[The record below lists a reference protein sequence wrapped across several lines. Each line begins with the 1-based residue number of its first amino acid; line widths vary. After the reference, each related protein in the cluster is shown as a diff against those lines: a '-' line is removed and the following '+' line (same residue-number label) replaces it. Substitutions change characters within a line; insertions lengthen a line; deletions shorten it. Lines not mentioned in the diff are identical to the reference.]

1 VVKKGLILL
10 FLIPT
15 VIFSQ
20 MLDNRSGNAFTDVP
34 FFNSEFIRANS
45 IKQLNGQFTY
55 KKSGDIMRLK
65 EYKNVYEFDTLGR
78 LIRSYETKK
87 DDGTK
92 DTTSNVYVYSEKNL
106 LKTHKKGDN
115 FGFSTTTYTFDSKNR
130 ITKEENYR
138 EYRDSLG
145 ATQKILLNSETMVYE
160 DFENQTKKTT
170 FNSYGLPYLQEF
182 SYYNEFGYLMER
194 VERLMVTSE
203 VTSLKYEYNSNGWI
217 AVLRTFKQNTEKPVE
232 EIVFTYDENGNL
244 LEKHIY
250 QEGVFTTEIEVLY
263 NEKSK
268 LITYV
273 LTRDVATNFIQI
285 LRFNTLTF
293 F

>member
-1 VVKKGLILL
+1 
-10 FLIPT
+10 
-15 VIFSQ
+15 

-65 EYKNVYEFDTLGR
+65 EYKNVFEFDTLGR

-130 ITKEENYR
+130 IIKEENYR

-145 ATQKILLNSETMVYE
+145 VMQKILLNSETMVYE

-203 VTSLKYEYNSNGWI
+203 VTSQKYEYNSNGWI
-217 AVLRTFKQNTEKPVE
+217 AVLRTFNQNTEKPAE

>member
-1 VVKKGLILL
+1 
-10 FLIPT
+10 
-15 VIFSQ
+15 

-106 LKTHKKGDN
+106 LKTHKKGDT

-145 ATQKILLNSETMVYE
+145 ATQRILLNSETMVYE

-182 SYYNEFGYLMER
+182 SYYNELGYLMER

-203 VTSLKYEYNSNGWI
+203 VTSQKYEYNSNGWI
-217 AVLRTFKQNTEKPVE
+217 SVLRTFKQNTEKPAE

>member
-1 VVKKGLILL
+1 
-10 FLIPT
+10 
-15 VIFSQ
+15 

-106 LKTHKKGDN
+106 LKTHKKGDT

-130 ITKEENYR
+130 ITKAN
-138 EYRDSLG
+138 
-145 ATQKILLNSETMVYE
+145 
-160 DFENQTKKTT
+160 
-170 FNSYGLPYLQEF
+170 
-182 SYYNEFGYLMER
+182 
-194 VERLMVTSE
+194 
-203 VTSLKYEYNSNGWI
+203 
-217 AVLRTFKQNTEKPVE
+217 
-232 EIVFTYDENGNL
+232 
-244 LEKHIY
+244 
-250 QEGVFTTEIEVLY
+250 
-263 NEKSK
+263 
-268 LITYV
+268 V
-273 LTRDVATNFIQI
+273 LTEPARIDIKVSLFHRIFIIKIII
-285 LRFNTLTF
+285 LRVRTKPMEPQAISINIF
-293 F
+293 FSFIALNLHKFHIL

>member
-1 VVKKGLILL
+1 VKKGLIVVFL
-10 FLIPT
+10 FPT

-20 MLDNRSGNAFTDVP
+20 MLDNRSGKAFTDVP
-34 FFNSEFIRANS
+34 FFSVEFIRANS

-106 LKTHKKGDN
+106 LISHKKGDQ
-115 FGFSTTTYTFDSKNR
+115 FGFSTTTYAFDSKNR
-130 ITKEENYR
+130 VTKEVNYR
-138 EYRDSLG
+138 DYRDSLG
-145 ATQKILLNSETMVYE
+145 AMQRIILNTETMVYE
-160 DFENQTKKTT
+160 DFENQTKKTI

-182 SYYNEFGYLMER
+182 SYYNEFGYLIER
-194 VERLMVTSE
+194 VERLLVTSE
-203 VTSLKYEYNSNGWI
+203 VTSIKYAYNSNGWI
-217 AVLRTFKQNTEKPVE
+217 AAMRTFKQNSDQPAE

-250 QEGVFTTEIEVLY
+250 RDSVFTTEIEVLY
-263 NEKSK
+263 NDKSK

-273 LTRDVATNFIQI
+273 LTRDVATNFIHI
-285 LRFNTLTF
+285 LTFKTLTF

>member
-1 VVKKGLILL
+1 MVKKGLILL

-217 AVLRTFKQNTEKPVE
+217 AELRTFKQNMEKPLE

>member
-20 MLDNRSGNAFTDVP
+20 MLDNRSGNAFTGVP

-45 IKQLNGQFTY
+45 IKQLNGQYTY

-106 LKTHKKGDN
+106 LKTHKKGDK

-145 ATQKILLNSETMVYE
+145 VMQKILLNSETMVYE

-194 VERLMVTSE
+194 VKQLMVTSE
-203 VTSLKYEYNSNGWI
+203 VTSQKYEYNSNGWI
-217 AVLRTFKQNTEKPVE
+217 AVLRTFKQNTEKPLE

-263 NEKSK
+263 NDKSK

>member
-1 VVKKGLILL
+1 VKKGLIVV
-10 FLIPT
+10 FLVPT

-20 MLDNRSGNAFTDVP
+20 MLDNRSGKAFTDVP
-34 FFNSEFIRANS
+34 FFNVEFIRANS

-106 LKTHKKGDN
+106 LTSHKKGDQ
-115 FGFSTTTYTFDSKNR
+115 FGFSTTTYAFDSKNR
-130 ITKEENYR
+130 VTKEVNYR

-145 ATQKILLNSETMVYE
+145 VMQRIILNSETMVYE

-182 SYYNEFGYLMER
+182 SYYNEFGYLIER

-203 VTSLKYEYNSNGWI
+203 VTSQKYEYNSNGWI
-217 AVLRTFKQNTEKPVE
+217 AVLRTFKQNTEKPAE

-250 QEGVFTTEIEVLY
+250 QDSVFTTEIEVLY
-263 NEKSK
+263 NDKSK

>member
-1 VVKKGLILL
+1 
-10 FLIPT
+10 
-15 VIFSQ
+15 
-20 MLDNRSGNAFTDVP
+20 MLDNRSGKAFTDVP

-92 DTTSNVYVYSEKNL
+92 DTTSNVYIYSEKNL
-106 LKTHKKGDN
+106 LKAHKKGDSY
-115 FGFSTTTYTFDSKNR
+115 GFSTTTFEFDYKNR
-130 ITKEENYR
+130 ITKEVNYR
-138 EYRDSLG
+138 EFRDSLG
-145 ATQKILLNSETMVYE
+145 ELQRILLNSETMVYE

-170 FNSYGLPYLQEF
+170 FNSYGLPYLQEW
-182 SYYNEFGYLMER
+182 SYFNEFGYLMER

-203 VTSLKYEYNSNGWI
+203 VTSLKFDYNSNGWI
-217 AVLRTFKQNTEKPVE
+217 SAMRTFKQNAEKPAE

-263 NEKSK
+263 NEKSR

-273 LTRDVATNFIQI
+273 LSRDVATNFIQI
-285 LRFNTLTF
+285 LRFDTLTF

>member
-1 VVKKGLILL
+1 M
-10 FLIPT
+10 FFIPT

-20 MLDNRSGNAFTDVP
+20 MLDNRSGKAFTDIP
-34 FFNSEFIRANS
+34 FFNTEFIHANS
-45 IKQLNGQFTY
+45 IRQLNGQFTY
-55 KKSGDIMRLK
+55 KKSGDILRLK
-65 EYKNVYEFDTLGR
+65 EYKYVYEFDTLGR
-78 LIRSYETKK
+78 LIRSFETKK

-92 DTTSNVYVYSEKNL
+92 DTTSNVYFYSEKNQ
-106 LKTHKKGDN
+106 LKSHKKSDTY
-115 FGFSTTTYTFDSKNR
+115 GFTTTTYVFDSKKR
-130 ITKEENYR
+130 ITKEMNYR

-145 ATQKILLNSETMVYE
+145 EMQQILLNSETMVYE

-182 SYYNEFGYLMER
+182 SYYNKFGYLIER
-194 VERLMVTSE
+194 VERLMVTTE
-203 VTSLKYEYNSNGWI
+203 ETSIKYAYNSNGWI
-217 AVLRTFKQNTEKPVE
+217 ATMRTFKQNSLEPAE

-263 NEKSK
+263 NEKSN

-285 LRFNTLTF
+285 LSFNTLTF

>member
-1 VVKKGLILL
+1 
-10 FLIPT
+10 
-15 VIFSQ
+15 
-20 MLDNRSGNAFTDVP
+20 
-34 FFNSEFIRANS
+34 
-45 IKQLNGQFTY
+45 
-55 KKSGDIMRLK
+55 
-65 EYKNVYEFDTLGR
+65 
-78 LIRSYETKK
+78 
-87 DDGTK
+87 
-92 DTTSNVYVYSEKNL
+92 
-106 LKTHKKGDN
+106 
-115 FGFSTTTYTFDSKNR
+115 TYTFDSKNR

-145 ATQKILLNSETMVYE
+145 VMQKILLNSETMVYE

-194 VERLMVTSE
+194 RERLMVTSE
-203 VTSLKYEYNSNGWI
+203 VTSQKYEYNSNGWI

-244 LEKHIY
+244 IEKHIY
-250 QEGVFTTEIEVLY
+250 QEGIFTTEIEVLY
-263 NEKSK
+263 NDKSK

>member
-1 VVKKGLILL
+1 
-10 FLIPT
+10 
-15 VIFSQ
+15 

-203 VTSLKYEYNSNGWI
+203 VTSQKYEYNSNGWI
-217 AVLRTFKQNTEKPVE
+217 AVLRTFKQNTEKPAE